1 MFVAVWSRRCYYE
14 DTNRALAFAQHGLCT
29 HAVRVLESAMDTMQK
44 RLALPMSVV
53 DSSATTTTV
62 GAGGNNSITLPLIAE
77 MNLWEEEWIRSTK
90 ELNQWDTLKDFAN
103 SNAVQVEFMTYLLC
117 DNIFRILDY

>member
-1 MFVAVWSRRCYYE
+1 
-14 DTNRALAFAQHGLCT
+14 
-29 HAVRVLESAMDTMQK
+29 MQK